1 MGKELTY
8 KEVWDTLSKIDCSEY
23 VEKKMNLSYVS
34 WANAYTILMDHYPQA
49 EVSFYMNPNT
59 HVPYAELPDGSAEV
73 RCGVKIDNLYKEMFL
88 PVMDNRNNAIIK
100 PNARQVSDAKQRC
113 LVKCLASYGLAM
125 YLYAGEDLPREEE
138 KPKKKQ
144 PKKEE
149 GFDANGSPTAEEPK
163 KEDDVSMNEAWAKTF
178 VEGFLKMVEGFDTR
192 DEIKSFYKAN
202 MSDISKLRSIDE
214 DIKIQLDN
222 TIKQVIEKLEDNNG
236 KN

>member
-34 WANAYTILMDHYPQA
+34 WANAYIILMDHYPQA

-113 LVKCLASYGLAM
+113 LVKCLASFGLAM

-138 KPKKKQ
+138 KTKKKQ

-163 KEDDVSMNEAWAKTF
+163 KQDDLSMNEAWAKTF
-178 VEGFLKMVEGFDTR
+178 VEGFEKMVVAFDKAEQVKDFYMSNEQDILAVKDIDKKYKKQI
-192 DEIKSFYKAN
+192 DEIVK
-202 MSDISKLRSIDE
+202 
-214 DIKIQLDN
+214 
-222 TIKQVIEKLEDNNG
+222 KQIRLKENN
-236 KN
+236 NE

>member
-113 LVKCLASYGLAM
+113 LVKCLASFGLAM

-163 KEDDVSMNEAWAKTF
+163 KQDDLSMNEAWAKTF
-178 VEGFLKMVEGFDTR
+178 VEGFEKMVVAFDKAEQVKDFYMSNEQDILAVKDIDKKYKKQI
-192 DEIKSFYKAN
+192 DEIVK
-202 MSDISKLRSIDE
+202 
-214 DIKIQLDN
+214 
-222 TIKQVIEKLEDNNG
+222 KQIRLKENN
-236 KN
+236 NE

>member
-1 MGKELTY
+1 MDKKELTY
-8 KEVWDTLSKIDCSEY
+8 KEVWDTLSKIDCSKY

-113 LVKCLASYGLAM
+113 LVKCLASFGLAM

-163 KEDDVSMNEAWAKTF
+163 KQDDLSMNEAWAKTF
-178 VEGFLKMVEGFDTR
+178 VEGFEKMVVAFDKAEQVKDFYMSNEQDILAIKDIDKKYKKQI
-192 DEIKSFYKAN
+192 DEIVK
-202 MSDISKLRSIDE
+202 
-214 DIKIQLDN
+214 
-222 TIKQVIEKLEDNNG
+222 KQIRLKENNNG
-236 KN
+236 

>member
-113 LVKCLASYGLAM
+113 LVKCLASFGLAL
-125 YLYAGEDLPREEE
+125 YLYRNEDLPREEE
-138 KPKKKQ
+138 KTKKKQ

-163 KEDDVSMNEAWAKTF
+163 KQDDLSMNEAWAKTF
-178 VEGFLKMVEGFDTR
+178 VEGFEKMVVAFDKAEQVKDFYMSNEQDILAVKDIDKKYKKQI
-192 DEIKSFYKAN
+192 DEIVK
-202 MSDISKLRSIDE
+202 
-214 DIKIQLDN
+214 
-222 TIKQVIEKLEDNNG
+222 KQIRLKENN
-236 KN
+236 NE

>member
-113 LVKCLASYGLAM
+113 LVKCLASFGLAM

-138 KPKKKQ
+138 KTKKKQ

-163 KEDDVSMNEAWAKTF
+163 KQDDLSMNEAWAKTF
-178 VEGFLKMVEGFDTR
+178 VEGFEKMVVAFDKAEQVKDFYMSNEQDILAVKDIDKKYKKQI
-192 DEIKSFYKAN
+192 DEIVK
-202 MSDISKLRSIDE
+202 
-214 DIKIQLDN
+214 
-222 TIKQVIEKLEDNNG
+222 KQIRLKENN
-236 KN
+236 NE